1 MEDILPSV
9 NSIFK
14 ALGDPVR
21 VRIVEMLSLNGEMC
35 VCKIMEELS
44 MTQPAVSHHLA
55 TLKKAG
61 LVYPRKEGQWIH
73 YSLCK
78 DVVADVAIAFLER
91 IAKRPCE
98 CCCKG
103 G

>member
-1 MEDILPSV
+1 
-9 NSIFK
+9 
-14 ALGDPVR
+14 
-21 VRIVEMLSLNGEMC
+21 
-35 VCKIMEELS
+35 
-44 MTQPAVSHHLA
+44 SHHLA

-91 IAKRPCE
+91 IAKKPCE

>member
-55 TLKKAG
+55 TL
-61 LVYPRKEGQWIH
+61 
-73 YSLCK
+73 
-78 DVVADVAIAFLER
+78 
-91 IAKRPCE
+91 
-98 CCCKG
+98 
-103 G
+103 